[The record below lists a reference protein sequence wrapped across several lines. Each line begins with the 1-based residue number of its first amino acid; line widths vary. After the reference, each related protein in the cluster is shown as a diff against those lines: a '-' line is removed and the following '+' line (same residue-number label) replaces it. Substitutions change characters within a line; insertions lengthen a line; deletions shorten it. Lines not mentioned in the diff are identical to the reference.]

1 VRSARFIFNS
11 PGVTAIF
18 PVLLDLYRFVYG
30 KDSFVSL
37 YVWRPPCYPNI
48 QFSVA
53 LFTGIVIMAAM
64 DTNSH
69 ILVVDDDRE
78 IRTLLAEYLDAN
90 GFRTLTATNGAD
102 MRKVLEESRVDL
114 IVLDLTLPGEDGLTL
129 CRNLR
134 SQSNVPVIMLTA
146 RGEPLDRILG
156 LEMGAD
162 DYLAKPFEP
171 RELFARIRSVLRRTQ
186 ALPPNMSR
194 SEAKAMH
201 FSGWTLDLTARHLL
215 NGDGVVV
222 ALSGAEFRMLKVFL
236 DHPNRI
242 LNRDQLLE
250 LTQGREADPFDR
262 SVDIQISRL
271 RQKLGDDAR
280 TPTIIKTIR
289 NEGYVL
295 ATTVTMEI
303 PE

>member
-1 VRSARFIFNS
+1 
-11 PGVTAIF
+11 
-18 PVLLDLYRFVYG
+18 
-30 KDSFVSL
+30 
-37 YVWRPPCYPNI
+37 
-48 QFSVA
+48 
-53 LFTGIVIMAAM
+53 M
-64 DTNSH
+64 DTNTH
-69 ILVVDDDRE
+69 ILVVDDDRD
-78 IRTLLAEYLDAN
+78 IRTLLAEYLDSN
-90 GFRTLTATNGAD
+90 GLRTLTATNGSE
-102 MRKVLEESRVDL
+102 MRRVLEESRVDL

-134 SQSNVPVIMLTA
+134 ATSSVPVIMLTA

-186 ALPPNMSR
+186 ALPPNMAQPDVATMR
-194 SEAKAMH
+194 FA
-201 FSGWTLDLTARHLL
+201 GWTLDLTARHLV
-215 NGDGVVV
+215 NKDGVVV
-222 ALSGAEFRMLKVFL
+222 ALSGAEFRLLKVFL
-236 DHPNRI
+236 DHPNRV

-250 LTQGREADPFDR
+250 LTQGRESDPFDR

-280 TPTIIKTIR
+280 TPTIIKTVR

-295 ATTVTMEI
+295 ATTVTAEGTGRSA
-303 PE
+303 

>member
-1 VRSARFIFNS
+1 
-11 PGVTAIF
+11 
-18 PVLLDLYRFVYG
+18 
-30 KDSFVSL
+30 
-37 YVWRPPCYPNI
+37 
-48 QFSVA
+48 
-53 LFTGIVIMAAM
+53 M
-64 DTNSH
+64 DTNTH
-69 ILVVDDDRE
+69 ILVVDDDRD
-78 IRTLLAEYLDAN
+78 IRTLLAEYLDSN
-90 GFRTLTATNGAD
+90 GLRTLTATNGSE
-102 MRKVLEESRVDL
+102 MRRVLEESRVDL

-134 SQSNVPVIMLTA
+134 ATSSVPVIMLTA

-186 ALPPNMSR
+186 ALPPNM
-194 SEAKAMH
+194 AQPDVAAMR
-201 FSGWTLDLTARHLL
+201 FAGWTLDLTARHLV
-215 NGDGVVV
+215 NRDGVVV
-222 ALSGAEFRMLKVFL
+222 ALSGAEFRLLKVFL
-236 DHPNRI
+236 DHPNRV

-250 LTQGREADPFDR
+250 LTQGRESDPFDR

-280 TPTIIKTIR
+280 TPTIIKTVR

-295 ATTVTMEI
+295 ATTVTAEGAGRSA
-303 PE
+303 

>member
-1 VRSARFIFNS
+1 MV
-11 PGVTAIF
+11 
-18 PVLLDLYRFVYG
+18 
-30 KDSFVSL
+30 
-37 YVWRPPCYPNI
+37 
-48 QFSVA
+48 
-53 LFTGIVIMAAM
+53 AM

-134 SQSNVPVIMLTA
+134 SHSNVPVIMLTA

-186 ALPPNMSR
+186 ALPPNMHR

-201 FSGWTLDLTARHLL
+201 FSGWT
-215 NGDGVVV
+215 
-222 ALSGAEFRMLKVFL
+222 
-236 DHPNRI
+236 
-242 LNRDQLLE
+242 LE

-295 ATTVTMEI
+295 ATTVTMEE
-303 PE
+303 PG